1 MYNAKKGHSTQNH
14 KAETEIRELK
24 TRWKTC
30 MTERQVP
37 KRLWDYG
44 LTYISEILSIIA
56 RPSTG
61 RPGMEEIKGQTIN
74 NSEWLDFL
82 FYDLIWY
89 WNEHKTDMTDY
100 QRLLGHW
107 LGIAHRIRSDL
118 KYWILTKGG
127 RVIAQSTVQHVTTT
141 ELQQTMIRE
150 RVQTFEDLIKERL
163 SEENL
168 IVEEP
173 GIFYLDDEESNGRD
187 EWIASY

>member
-1 MYNAKKGHSTQNH
+1 MENVYDRKAST
-14 KAETEIRELK
+14 
-24 TRWKTC
+24 
-30 MTERQVP
+30 

-118 KYWILTKGG
+118 T
-127 RVIAQSTVQHVTTT
+127 
-141 ELQQTMIRE
+141 
-150 RVQTFEDLIKERL
+150 
-163 SEENL
+163 
-168 IVEEP
+168 
-173 GIFYLDDEESNGRD
+173 YLDPDKGRMCD
-187 EWIASY
+187 STIYSATCDNNRIATNNDMRKGTDI